1 MSNEYSK
8 SKMSTITDSADWANR
23 RTLEILMMAQK
34 LQKAKAAMKSDDACS
49 MIDARLK
56 KMNTAID
63 TLSNDPQKVKE
74 YFEADMVTLD
84 IIDPEAYKRRREIR
98 GRGGMPCTIM

>member
-1 MSNEYSK
+1 
-8 SKMSTITDSADWANR
+8 
-23 RTLEILMMAQK
+23 
-34 LQKAKAAMKSDDACS
+34 
-49 MIDARLK
+49 
-56 KMNTAID
+56 MNTAID